1 MGMDVDAGMTAEAGL
16 GQVAPG
22 AESGQAE
29 LDQAGLEVIGM
40 RLADR
45 AYLQGVFHVAFGCVP
60 SAQMMRTLGSEQ
72 TLACL
77 DRLGQASAGMPDGAT
92 VEVGMGDERHA
103 VPASQVIDE
112 TRALLARMA
121 ERADDPAAV
130 DDLKEAYTRLLR
142 VPGDAYVH
150 PWEAPYVGKE
160 SMIFQESTLDV
171 RKRFAAYGYVS
182 AAYKHFPEDH
192 ISALLDFL
200 ARLSSTAYE
209 AFADGDD
216 ARVREVLRSQQQMVD
231 GHILTWI
238 DKFGQGL
245 WLKDRSRAYFQLW
258 CALRVFLLVDG
269 AFMEKMLA

>member
-1 MGMDVDAGMTAEAGL
+1 MEMDVDAGMEL
-16 GQVAPG
+16 NR
-22 AESGQAE
+22 AE
-29 LDQAGLEVIGM
+29 LEAVGM

-45 AYLQGVFHVAFGCVP
+45 SYLQGAFHVAFGSVP
-60 SAQMMRTLGSEQ
+60 TAQMMRTLGSGQ

-77 DRLGQASAGMPDGAT
+77 DRLGQACAGAPGNGLAI
-92 VEVGMGDERHA
+92 EVGMGDERHA
-103 VPASQVIDE
+103 GSASQVIYE

-121 ERADDPAAV
+121 ERADDPVAV

-192 ISALLDFL
+192 ISALFDFL

-216 ARVREVLRSQQQMVD
+216 ARVLEVLRSQQEMVD

-245 WLKDRSRAYFQLW
+245 WLKDRSHVYFQLW